1 MADIVDDHR
10 AARAG
15 IGITR
20 LQHVVV
26 DDELAAAV
34 EQVEQAHLS
43 VWPLEGVPLLDAD
56 HRQPP
61 ALGRQRVPGPSGL
74 LLYDQQRRVGP
85 LPLGWRHDMRKTHR
99 ALLSGS

>member
-1 MADIVDDHR
+1 VADIVDDHR

-34 EQVEQAHLS
+34 EQVEQAHLA
-43 VWPLEGVPLLDAD
+43 VWTLEGVLLLDPD

-61 ALGRQRVPGPSGL
+61 ALRCQRIPGPSGL
-74 LLYDQQRRVGP
+74 LLFDQQRRVGG
-85 LPLGWRHDMRKTHR
+85 LPLGWRHDMRKVHR